1 MVDGKG
7 CKTDDRIHRCPDIMR
22 HIGKE
27 NTLCLARAV
36 RLHQGTFQYTFLFH
50 LTPCFIIH
58 TAKTKHRSAPLF
70 PISGAHRLHLE
81 ISQFAITICPVI
93 YITYILFSK
102 FFRQPFPRTA
112 FPQQFAVFLIHAVLY
127 IPVHFF
133 FQVKITHLCKYR
145 LQHIVM
151 ALVDAQS
158 IPCSSIEIK
167 ITYQIKIDAERLD
180 KLHLTALI
188 FPLLLFLFCTI
199 EKEPLIKK
207 FPIFLQQLDIPHNMK
222 DFPVLMFYG
231 ILRTDTVALLLK
243 CLHTAF

>member
-81 ISQFAITICPVI
+81 IPQLIAALGAVVVIELAI
-93 YITYILFSK
+93 YS
-102 FFRQPFPRTA
+102 
-112 FPQQFAVFLIHAVLY
+112 
-127 IPVHFF
+127 
-133 FQVKITHLCKYR
+133 FQ
-145 LQHIVM
+145 
-151 ALVDAQS
+151 
-158 IPCSSIEIK
+158 
-167 ITYQIKIDAERLD
+167 
-180 KLHLTALI
+180 
-188 FPLLLFLFCTI
+188 
-199 EKEPLIKK
+199 
-207 FPIFLQQLDIPHNMK
+207 
-222 DFPVLMFYG
+222 
-231 ILRTDTVALLLK
+231 
-243 CLHTAF
+243 